1 MTPFDE
7 ELQKNIES
15 GNVPLN
21 DDPDAKAYQQVFNAL
36 KKEPDVMLSASFADK
51 VLSKI
56 EAKRSSSLVK
66 DYVWLITGLVL
77 ICVVFV
83 IAVYFSGLK
92 PELGFL
98 EAISGYKGIFIFGAL
113 FIGFLQWIDKLL
125 IKHKTH
131 H

>member
-1 MTPFDE
+1 MTPYEE

-15 GNVPLN
+15 GHVPLN
-21 DDPDAKAYQQVFNAL
+21 DDPDAKAYQQVFNVL

-56 EAKRSSSLVK
+56 EDRRSSSLVK

-83 IAVYFSGLK
+83 VAVYLSGLR
-92 PELGFL
+92 PALGFL
-98 EAISGYKGIFIFGAL
+98 EAIAGYKGIFIFGAL

-131 H
+131 Q